1 MEKINATFASE
12 ESRIL
17 RDLLITELKDRKKI
31 LSVDDSEDIREL
43 LSVLLNNE
51 GAVSMAINGMDA
63 LSMFRS
69 KSFDL
74 VVSDIEMP
82 IMNGIELYETVT
94 RLYPKYKNRFLFF
107 SGAINAEHIDSLSRN
122 NLMLLRKPHDI
133 HKLRLAVH
141 QKLFDIST
149 HQY

>member
-94 RLYPKYKNRFLFF
+94 RLYLKYKNRFLFF
-107 SGAINAEHIDSLSRN
+107 SGAINAEHIDFLSRN